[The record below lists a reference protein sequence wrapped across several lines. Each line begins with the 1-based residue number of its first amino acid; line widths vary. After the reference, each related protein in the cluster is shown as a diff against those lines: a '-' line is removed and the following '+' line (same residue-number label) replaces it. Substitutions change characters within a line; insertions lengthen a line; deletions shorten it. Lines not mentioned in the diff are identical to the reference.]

1 MQFGCKCVS
10 LYCRNGLKKY
20 LFMEKE
26 FVLYIKNMVCNRC
39 IWVVQEL
46 LRELQVPYLR
56 VELGQVVLSAPLSE
70 SMRKELAQRLEQH
83 GFLLL
88 ADRKEQLVALIRS
101 AIIRIV
107 RSEKIQEDQNLSAVL
122 TETCHMDY
130 SALSK
135 LFSEQTSVTVEQYYI
150 LQKVERVKEL
160 LSYGELTLAEIADR
174 VHYSSQAHL
183 CAQFKKIT
191 GMTPTQYRKQKNHP
205 RSPLDEV

>member
-10 LYCRNGLKKY
+10 LSDQKGLKEY

-70 SMRKELAQRLEQH
+70 SVRKELAQRLEQH

-101 AIIRIV
+101 AVIRMV
-107 RSEKIQEDQNLSAVL
+107 RKDIQEDQNLSAVL

-135 LFSEQTSVTVEQYYI
+135 LFSEQTSMTVEQYYI

>member
-1 MQFGCKCVS
+1 
-10 LYCRNGLKKY
+10 
-20 LFMEKE
+20 MEKE
-26 FVLYIKNMVCNRC
+26 FILYIKNMVCNRC

-70 SMRKELAQRLEQH
+70 SVRKELAQRLEQH

-101 AIIRIV
+101 AVIRMV